1 MLGGNRDLSPL
12 TPSRVA
18 GGLRVSSEKSKMAV
32 AVREYRRK
40 DYAMTRDTSSEQGA
54 EGQASSSQRMF
65 GSQSSFYATS
75 QVHISDNRL
84 TTLQRMVSE
93 TPRAGWAVDLGTG
106 AGFTAF
112 AASEYATR
120 VVASDVTREMLQ
132 ETRRIGQDRELT
144 NVLLCQN
151 LAEALPLAG
160 ESVDL
165 VTCRAAG
172 HHFNDLGKAFEEIH
186 RVLKPG
192 GSLVMADSVSPEDDA
207 LADWF
212 NDVELRRDF
221 SHVEN
226 RKVSVLLQMLEDR
239 RLHVVEKYDERT
251 YMTFNDWVERTA
263 TPEGEVASLR
273 RDFLAATPE
282 ARETFLIEEKGGD
295 ISFAWPSLVFR
306 AVKV

>member
-1 MLGGNRDLSPL
+1 MTQSSSPG
-12 TPSRVA
+12 R
-18 GGLRVSSEKSKMAV
+18 
-32 AVREYRRK
+32 
-40 DYAMTRDTSSEQGA
+40 GA
-54 EGQASSSQRMF
+54 EDQASSSQRMF
-65 GSQSSFYATS
+65 GSQSSFYAAS

-84 TTLQRMVSE
+84 STLQRMVSE
-93 TPRAGWAVDLGTG
+93 TPRAKWAIDLGTG

-112 AASEYATR
+112 AASEYATQ
-120 VVASDVTREMLQ
+120 VIASDLTREMLL
-132 ETRRIGQDRELT
+132 ETRLIGRDRRLT

-151 LAEALPLAG
+151 QAEALPVAG
-160 ESVDL
+160 ESIDL

-172 HHFNDLGKAFEEIH
+172 HHFADLGKALEEIH
-186 RVLKPG
+186 RVLKAG
-192 GSLVMADSVSPEDDA
+192 GSLVMADSVSPENDA

-239 RLHVVEKYDERT
+239 GLHVVEKYDERT

-263 TPEGEVASLR
+263 TPEAEVASLR

-282 ARETFLIEEKGGD
+282 AREIFLIEEKGDD

-306 AVKV
+306 AVKG